1 MSKYEEL
8 NQIFTNAGEEF
19 NNYRWKC
26 IEFSK
31 EIGKNLANYLECNE
45 EDIQYYLYD
54 KDGKPIEAHPRDAL
68 ILGNDTFWHYGM
80 GINLYPIGNKNP
92 APPFI
97 FHMAVK
103 GEKDKFI
110 VQIPDLKKEF
120 EISPNRP
127 EDYKPMNDLIF
138 NTIKD
143 RFENQLEKFL
153 KHQSA
158 EHYPEYM

>member
-1 MSKYEEL
+1 MTKFEEL
-8 NQIFTNAGEEF
+8 NKIFTKSGEEF
-19 NNYRWKC
+19 INYRWKC
-26 IEFSK
+26 IEFAK
-31 EIGKNLANYLECNE
+31 NIGNNLAKYLECNE

-54 KDGKPIEAHPRDAL
+54 KDGKPMEAHPRDAL
-68 ILGNDTFWHYGM
+68 VLSNDTFWHYGM
-80 GINLYPIGNKNP
+80 GINLYPEGSKNP

-103 GEKDKFI
+103 GDKDKFT
-110 VQIPDLKKEF
+110 VQLPDLKKEF
-120 EISPNRP
+120 DIRP
-127 EDYKPMNDLIF
+127 DNPENFKPINDLIF

-153 KHQSA
+153 KHQSM